1 MAVVIRLARMG
12 HTHKPFY
19 RITVADSR
27 SAATGKFLEQ
37 IGHYDATLNPPAVK
51 VNEASALK
59 WIKNGARPSDT
70 VKSLFHRQGIMEK
83 AQLIA
88 KGKATVESPLKAR
101 AVLGKKAKIHK
112 VVKAAQVSAAKAAAE
127 AAVKEAAAA
136 KAAAETAAKE
146 AATAKAAAEAE
157 AAAAAT
163 AVKAEAEAATAA
175 ADAPVE
181 TPEA

>member
-1 MAVVIRLARMG
+1 MAVVIRLARVG

-37 IGHYDATLNPPAVK
+37 IGHYDPNKNPPVMT
-51 VNEASALK
+51 VDEASALR

-83 AQLIA
+83 SQLVQ
-88 KGKATVESPLKAR
+88 KGKIPAGTPVNVRAMATKAP
-101 AVLGKKAKIHK
+101 KIHK
-112 VVKAAQVSAAKAAAE
+112 MVKAAEVAAAKTAAE
-127 AAVKEAAAA
+127 NAVKEAAAA

-146 AATAKAAAEAE
+146 AAAAKEAEVAEKAAAEAASETSE
-157 AAAAAT
+157 APAA
-163 AVKAEAEAATAA
+163 E
-175 ADAPVE
+175 
-181 TPEA
+181 

>member
-37 IGHYDATLNPPAVK
+37 IGHYDPTLNPPAVK

-59 WIKNGARPSDT
+59 WIKDGARPSDT
-70 VKSLFHRQGIMEK
+70 VKSLFHRHGIMEK

-88 KGKATVESPLKAR
+88 KGKATAEAPLKSR
-101 AVLGKKAKIHK
+101 AVLSKKVKIHK
-112 VVKAAQVSAAKAAAE
+112 VVKAEQATAAKNAAE

-146 AATAKAAAEAE
+146 AAAAKVAEEAAKAAAKEAE
-157 AAAAAT
+157 AAAKVAA
-163 AVKAEAEAATAA
+163 AEVPAEAA
-175 ADAPVE
+175 
-181 TPEA
+181 PEA